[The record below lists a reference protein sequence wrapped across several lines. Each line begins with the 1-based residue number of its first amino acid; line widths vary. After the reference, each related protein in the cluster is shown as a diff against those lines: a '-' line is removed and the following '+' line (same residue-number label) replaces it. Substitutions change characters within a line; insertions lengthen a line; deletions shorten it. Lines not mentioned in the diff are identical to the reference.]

1 MPDGMGGPGASSDE
15 IVYKMADTA
24 AELEQICAMNYA
36 TFVEEIPQHSKN
48 DERRLVDKFHSE
60 NDYVIALQDGRV
72 VGMLAGRGVRPFSL
86 DGKLD
91 LSEHIEAG
99 RQLLEIRLL
108 SVDPGKRG
116 TRIAV
121 GLMAEML
128 RYGIENGFTDA
139 LISGTT
145 RQLRLYKKLGF
156 EAFGPLVGNDPD
168 AMFQPM
174 RLRVEKLAEKAQQ
187 FGHLMDAGLQQAALM
202 YFDQQTDDQTSDGL
216 SLDKASA
223 IAEVSVP
230 PVASAK
236 AERTVHNAR
245 DEVTLLPGP
254 VNIRQSVRQA
264 FKQDPVSHRA
274 EFFVEDFQATKRAL
288 TGFVN
293 AENVE
298 ILVGTGTMANDVIGG
313 QISLLGQTGLMLS
326 NGEFGERLID
336 HATRFGLDFEVMRED
351 WGTPFSL
358 EKIVAVLERHP
369 HIGWLWC
376 THCETSTGVLNPL
389 AELKALCKERNVKL
403 CLDGVSSIAAVPVD
417 LEGVYLCSGSS
428 GKAIGGFPG
437 LSCVFYNHVVE
448 PNKRLPRY
456 LDLGQYAANKGIAY
470 THSSNLVYALKE
482 AVDSFED
489 GLAKVKELSDWVRG
503 RVEALGLDI
512 VAPRDHASPA
522 VLSIVIPEWVSSKAV
537 GDAAYD
543 AGYLLSY
550 MSGYLLKRNWVQ
562 VCLMGDLPA
571 ADIEPL
577 LAILERMC
585 VPASTVEVEKQV
597 A

>member
-1 MPDGMGGPGASSDE
+1 MRARDRGGPA
-15 IVYKMADTA
+15 IAQ
-24 AELEQICAMNYA
+24 QI
-36 TFVEEIPQHSKN
+36 
-48 DERRLVDKFHSE
+48 
-60 NDYVIALQDGRV
+60 
-72 VGMLAGRGVRPFSL
+72 
-86 DGKLD
+86 
-91 LSEHIEAG
+91 
-99 RQLLEIRLL
+99 LEIRLL

-128 RYGIENGFTDA
+128 RYGIEHGYTDA

-156 EAFGPLVGNDPD
+156 EAFGPLVGSDPD

-174 RLRVEKLAEKAQQ
+174 WLKVEKLAEKAQQ
-187 FGHLMDAGLQQAALM
+187 FGHLMDAGLQQAALV
-202 YFDQQTDDQTSDGL
+202 YFDQVSADAPHDAFPRASAMAN
-216 SLDKASA
+216 KASPA
-223 IAEVSVP
+223 AFGA
-230 PVASAK
+230 ASAP
-236 AERTVHNAR
+236 AEQNAR

-254 VNIRQSVRQA
+254 VNIRRSVREV

-288 TGFVN
+288 TRFVN
-293 AENVE
+293 SERVE
-298 ILVGTGTMANDVIGG
+298 ILVGTGTMANDVVAG
-313 QISLLGQTGLMLS
+313 QISLLDEAGLMLS

-336 HATRFGLDFEVMRED
+336 HATRFGLDFEVMREA
-351 WGTPFSL
+351 WGTPYDL
-358 EKIVAVLERHP
+358 DKVRALLERHP
-369 HIGWLWC
+369 HIGWMWT

-389 AELKALCKERNVKL
+389 DGLKALCAEYDVKL

-417 LEGVYLCSGSS
+417 LQGVYLCSGSS
-428 GKAIGGFPG
+428 SKAIGGFPG
-437 LSCVFYNHVVE
+437 LSCVFYHHDIR
-448 PNKRLPRY
+448 PSKRLPRY

-482 AVDSFED
+482 AVDSLED
-489 GLAKVKELSDWVRG
+489 GLAKVQELSDWVRA
-503 RVEALGLDI
+503 RVEALGLEI
-512 VAPRDHASPA
+512 VAPREHASPA
-522 VLSIVIPEWVSSKAV
+522 VLSIAIPAWVSSKAV

-550 MSGYLLKRNWVQ
+550 MSGYLLERNWVQ

-571 ADIEPL
+571 ANMEPL

-585 VPASTVEVEKQV
+585 APALAASSE
-597 A
+597 

>member
-1 MPDGMGGPGASSDE
+1 MPDGMGGPGASTDE
-15 IVYKMADTA
+15 LVFKMADTE

-36 TFVEEIPQHSKN
+36 TFVEEIPQHEKN
-48 DERRLVDKFHSE
+48 DEKRLVDKFHSE

-91 LSEHIEAG
+91 LAEHIEEG
-99 RQLLEIRLL
+99 RKLLEIRLL

-128 RYGIENGFTDA
+128 RYGIENGYTDA

-156 EAFGPLVGNDPD
+156 EPFGPLVGNDPD

-174 RLRVEKLAEKAQQ
+174 RLKVERLAEKAQQ

-202 YFDQQTDDQTSDGL
+202 YFDQQTSESDDTN
-216 SLDKASA
+216 KASA
-223 IAEVSVP
+223 ITELGAVP
-230 PVASAK
+230 TPSAPK
-236 AERTVHNAR
+236 ARAERNAR

-254 VNIRQSVRQA
+254 VNIRQSVREV

-288 TGFVN
+288 TRFVN
-293 AENVE
+293 AKNVE

-313 QISLLGQTGLMLS
+313 QLSLLGQTGLMLS
-326 NGEFGERLID
+326 NGEFGERLVD
-336 HATRFGLDFEVMRED
+336 HATRFGLDFDVMRED
-351 WGTPFSL
+351 WGTPYSID
-358 EKIVAVLERHP
+358 KIKAVLDRHP
-369 HIGWLWC
+369 HIGWLWT

-389 AELKALCKERNVKL
+389 DELKALCKERDIKL

-456 LDLGQYAANKGIAY
+456 LDLGQYAANNGIAY

-489 GLAKVKELSDWVRG
+489 GLAKVQELSDWVRG
-503 RVEALGLDI
+503 KVEALGLEI
-512 VAPRDHASPA
+512 VAPRGQASPA

-550 MSGYLLKRNWVQ
+550 MSSYLLKRNWVQ

-577 LAILERMC
+577 LAILEKMC
-585 VPASTVEVEKQV
+585 VPAEKNV